1 MEPMEPSREIEKG
14 SSYRELRTNDRKYRA
29 LGEVMQ
35 ELLMHLSIETPTPPP
50 PRGSMGH

>member
-35 ELLMHLSIETPTPPP
+35 ELLTVRVFHRAAST
-50 PRGSMGH
+50 